1 MYNMYNRCRFNPNTN
16 PMIFID
22 PALLIW
28 ISHFSLTRFMD
39 SPVKYL
45 SAYGA
50 LSSIALGY
58 TIYDARNNSN
68 NYFTLLFRLTEGFN
82 LGVVINT
89 ILCGFIVSGFLV
101 QYVLFGE
108 LRTIE
113 RTHIYER
120 LVHFVINLLLT
131 FTVQDKN
138 LMLKCFLFLTSLLSK
153 ILHSILFDRIDHINV
168 TIANKL
174 IDGSYDKRGVA
185 MLYLKSKIYYIN
197 ILFLFLDLLMAKFLF
212 YDVFQG
218 INSVI
223 CLLFG
228 FEFAMLGLKCLTTL
242 CQTILTVY
250 EQIVYPNND
259 EDFEFDSDVELNE
272 EGELED
278 EEIDLDNLEQ
288 IHDKIWESKPI
299 YSKGIDFVSASL
311 RCASYLGFLYL
322 LIYHSSMI
330 LPFNVIQGIIG
341 SAANAFNEFKQLK
354 LIMQSLS
361 KLSTHLPDATED
373 DLRNGNDTCTV
384 CRDRMITAKQFERKY
399 KKKLPNSKKVK
410 VLPCKH
416 MVHLDCFKPWFET
429 HGNCTM
435 CRQPV
440 FPDEQPVPV
449 HTQVPEPPVAP
460 NGAAPPPLGQ
470 PPLNTFEETLRN
482 MRNNIRETF
491 PDRRERF
498 NIDGDPNVPPVVQP
512 NENVDNATE
521 EIHTPNGAA
530 QNPDQAQ
537 HESPDQ
543 TPGQSTGSTSDEFFG
558 QTTTG
563 GPTPT
568 QQSTAGPHIINLPS
582 NAIIPPDCNI
592 LPISR
597 TIIPGSSYQIRIN
610 SQTTVNMVMRT
621 REQGRELN
629 MIVPNIQQNQSS
641 NENQT
646 L

>member
-1 MYNMYNRCRFNPNTN
+1 
-16 PMIFID
+16 
-22 PALLIW
+22 
-28 ISHFSLTRFMD
+28 MD

-45 SAYGA
+45 SAYGL

-82 LGVVINT
+82 LGVVFNT
-89 ILCGFIVSGFLV
+89 ILCGFIMVGLFL
-101 QYVLFGE
+101 QYLLFGE
-108 LRTIE
+108 LRNIE
-113 RTHIYER
+113 KTHIYER
-120 LVHFVINLLLT
+120 LVQFIINLLLT

-138 LMLKCFLFLTSLLSK
+138 LMLKCFLFMTSLLSK

-168 TIANKL
+168 TIANTL
-174 IDGSYDKRGVA
+174 IDGSHTKWEVSL
-185 MLYLKSKIYYIN
+185 LYLKSKIYYIN
-197 ILFLFLDLLMAKFLF
+197 IIFFSMDLLMAKFLF
-212 YDVFQG
+212 FDVFQG

-250 EQIVYPNND
+250 EQVVYPNND

-272 EGELED
+272 DGED
-278 EEIDLDNLEQ
+278 EQDEEVDSDNLEQ

-299 YSKGIDFVSASL
+299 YSKGIDFISACL
-311 RCASYLGFLYL
+311 RCVSYLGFLYL

-440 FPDEQPVPV
+440 FPEDQPNVSSSSP
-449 HTQVPEPPVAP
+449 PEPPVAP
-460 NGAAPPPLGQ
+460 NGIHHPPPPLPPPPLGQ

-482 MRNNIRETF
+482 MRNMRETRI
-491 PDRRERF
+491 PERRERF
-498 NIDGDPNVPPVVQP
+498 NIDGDPNNIANPPP
-512 NENVDNATE
+512 NE
-521 EIHTPNGAA
+521 TPVNNETP
-530 QNPDQAQ
+530 QERP
-537 HESPDQ
+537 ESPPIPEAVREEDTQ
-543 TPGQSTGSTSDEFFG
+543 TSNEQSSNQNSNQNSRPQEQPSNTDGF
-558 QTTTG
+558 
-563 GPTPT
+563 
-568 QQSTAGPHIINLPS
+568 HHINLPTT
-582 NAIIPPDCNI
+582 AIIPPGSTI

-597 TIIPGSSYQIRIN
+597 AIIPGSNYEIRIN
-610 SQTTVNMVMRT
+610 HHTTINMVMRT
-621 REQGRELN
+621 REPGRELN
-629 MIVPNIQQNQSS
+629 IIDPNFHQNQSNS
-641 NENQT
+641 ED
-646 L
+646 